1 MIMKPETFQP
11 HFIRSHFTIMEE
23 FKGFKRKQKNKLSN
37 DFDKLFFQ
45 FLIIIMY
52 PIDLNYNKNEEHTI
66 KYKISEDLQ
75 NKKHNHKKDIV
86 ENLCFDEHINL
97 HTLDYLAKIYKKNL
111 IYLHLNVYIKMLHG
125 NKEDKV
131 YMVTKDKDI
140 YPMKYDNESF
150 FMNKYEITNIYKP
163 LYSLSHY
170 KVDMLKSMIE
180 ILKLETNPKDTKQIY
195 YERIENHLNV
205 CLL

>member
-1 MIMKPETFQP
+1 
-11 HFIRSHFTIMEE
+11 
-23 FKGFKRKQKNKLSN
+23 
-37 DFDKLFFQ
+37 
-45 FLIIIMY
+45 
-52 PIDLNYNKNEEHTI
+52 
-66 KYKISEDLQ
+66 
-75 NKKHNHKKDIV
+75 
-86 ENLCFDEHINL
+86 
-97 HTLDYLAKIYKKNL
+97 
-111 IYLHLNVYIKMLHG
+111 MLHG